1 MPSGMPKTGS
11 NTPLPAHLGAAL
23 EAARV
28 QGRGQVQAAQKIG
41 SARRKRGLF
50 QTLGTIAGAIGGF
63 VVGGPQGA
71 VMGSQLGGTAGGA
84 LSGVNPQVGT
94 TPMAQDL
101 QTMTTL
107 GAQLS
112 SYGFSAPPQTTIP
125 SLGSQAINPFQQSP
139 SQVALGQ
146 QLIGGGRYG

>member
-28 QGRGQVQAAQKIG
+28 QGQGQVQAAEKIG

-50 QTLGTIAGAIGGF
+50 QTLGMIAGAIGGF
-63 VVGGPQGA
+63 VIGGPKA
-71 VMGSQLGGTAGGA
+71 AIMGSQLGGTAGGA
-84 LSGVNPQVGT
+84 LSGVNPEVGT

-101 QTMTTL
+101 QTL
-107 GAQLS
+107 GTQLS
-112 SYGFSAPPQTTIP
+112 SYGFSAPPQTTVP
-125 SLGSQAINPFQQSP
+125 SLGSQAINPLQQSP